1 VRTRF
6 LLPLAVAG
14 AFASAVAIILLHRSD
29 PGAARSSPPIE
40 QPGSIALTS
49 PAPTEPTGPATYVAM
64 PSPPQAGQQPPEEL
78 TNHQAYVER
87 RVAELQDL
95 ATENDG
101 PSLTAILSELTN
113 RDRDIRAAA
122 IEAAV
127 QFGSRDAIPGLT
139 EAAAQLDDP
148 VQRSE
153 INKAIAFL
161 ELPSVSE
168 LPLARKR

>member
-1 VRTRF
+1 
-6 LLPLAVAG
+6 
-14 AFASAVAIILLHRSD
+14 
-29 PGAARSSPPIE
+29 
-40 QPGSIALTS
+40 
-49 PAPTEPTGPATYVAM
+49 M
-64 PSPPQAGQQPPEEL
+64 PVPDSPQAGQQQPEEV

-101 PSLTAILSELTN
+101 ASLTAILSELTN

-127 QFGSRDAIPGLT
+127 QFGSREAIPGLT

-161 ELPSVSE
+161 KLPSVSE
-168 LPLARKR
+168 VPLARKR